1 MPLSVQRLFSRPR
14 VRALA
19 VPVLTVL
26 LLVGT
31 GLTPWYRGAT
41 PTVLVL
47 LLLAV
52 SLVTAGRLL
61 RRHAVRSAAG
71 ESARVAVTRPI
82 LELVL
87 QLAPVLLLT
96 VAFPAAVSR
105 ISTAQVGGVPLTTV
119 LLASSLTV
127 PWLSMAVCLPLY
139 RGIGH
144 LLPATD
150 ARPIRSRL
158 AEVLPTTFLQT
169 APAVLVFA
177 VPVALVMRWSVP
189 ALLAYVVLCLLHA
202 AFAQS
207 LVLANVTRDRI
218 LWASAW
224 AAYAAVLLL
233 VPQAWFLP
241 PVAGILT
248 QLVPLRHEVRRMR
261 RPARLEHADVAV
273 DVVRGLLAGAVL
285 WAHLLFLFLRT
296 RGDFSVDALFLAILP
311 AVVAYNYYFVRLA
324 PTFDDAVLRFRDAM
338 EHEPHARLHERSRL
352 LAAVVGGSVRRTGL
366 VGALLGFGVT
376 VALGSQR
383 DVSIAFVAAVAVAS
397 WLFLM
402 TTLLCYKLD
411 YIGQRR
417 EADVLNGA
425 HLVVSALAF
434 LVLPPGPLVYLGLI
448 AAELVVFA
456 VALQRSLGHWRTSEY
471 ALFWRHATAW

>member
-1 MPLSVQRLFSRPR
+1 MS
-14 VRALA
+14 
-19 VPVLTVL
+19 VPVRPHRLLAAPARVGVPFLIVL

-31 GLTPWYRGAT
+31 ALTPWYRSAA

-47 LLLAV
+47 LFLVVLLV
-52 SLVTAGRLL
+52 LAGWRVRARLL
-61 RRHAVRSAAG
+61 Q
-71 ESARVAVTRPI
+71 ARTGAPLPALTRPV
-82 LELVL
+82 LQLAL

-96 VAFPAAVSR
+96 LVFPVAVAR
-105 ISTAQVGGVPLTTV
+105 IATVQVGGVPLTSV

-150 ARPIRSRL
+150 AAPIRARL
-158 AEVLPTTFLQT
+158 AEVLPSTFVQT

-177 VPVALVMRWSVP
+177 VPLAVVMRWSVQ
-189 ALLAYVVLCLLHA
+189 AMLTYTALCLLHA

-207 LVLANVTRDRI
+207 LVLANVTRNRL

-224 AAYAAVLLL
+224 AAYAAVLLI

-241 PVAGILT
+241 PLVGLAT
-248 QLVPLRHEVRRMR
+248 QLVPLRHQLSRLR
-261 RPARLEHADVAV
+261 RPARLEHADVAL
-273 DVVRGLLAGAVL
+273 DVLRGLLAGAVL
-285 WAHLLFLFLRT
+285 WAHLLFLFLST
-296 RGDFSVDALFLAILP
+296 RGSFSVDAVFLAILP

-324 PTFDDAVLRFRDAM
+324 PGFDDAVLMFRDAM
-338 EHEPHARLHERSRL
+338 AHEPHVSLQERSRR
-352 LAAVVGGSVRRTGL
+352 LADVVSGSIQRTGL
-366 VGALLGFGVT
+366 VGALLGFAVT
-376 VALGSQR
+376 AALGGQR
-383 DVSIAFVAAVAVAS
+383 GVSLTFVAAVAVAS

-402 TTLLCYKLD
+402 TTMLSYKLD

-417 EADVLNGA
+417 EADLINGA
-425 HLVVSALAF
+425 HLAVAAVAF
-434 LVLPPGPLVYLGLI
+434 LVLPPGTAVYLGLI

-456 VALQRSLGHWRTSEY
+456 VALHRSLGHWRSSEY